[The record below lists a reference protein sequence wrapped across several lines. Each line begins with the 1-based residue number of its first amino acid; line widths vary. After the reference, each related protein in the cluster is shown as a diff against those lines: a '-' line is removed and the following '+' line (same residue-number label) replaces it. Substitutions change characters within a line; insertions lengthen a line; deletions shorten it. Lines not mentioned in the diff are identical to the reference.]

1 MKKMKK
7 KIELPLVEPLYSTY
21 HNQGPGSAILVNN
34 PSIRNWYL
42 NQVMILTCTR
52 KFLNGFTTPEIGMAE
67 SSWNSNP
74 YFDKKWY
81 GMQFMEGH
89 TQDRKSVV

>member
-1 MKKMKK
+1 MKKTKK

-21 HNQGPGSAILVNN
+21 HYQGPGTATLVNN

-52 KFLNGFTTPEIGMAE
+52 KFLNGFTTPQIR
-67 SSWNSNP
+67 
-74 YFDKKWY
+74 
-81 GMQFMEGH
+81 MQIRILK
-89 TQDRKSVV
+89 RKSTRCNFLRDTPIL

>member
-21 HNQGPGSAILVNN
+21 HYQGPGTAVLINN

-67 SSWNSNP
+67 SSWNANP
-74 YFDKKWY
+74 YFDKK
-81 GMQFMEGH
+81 
-89 TQDRKSVV
+89 